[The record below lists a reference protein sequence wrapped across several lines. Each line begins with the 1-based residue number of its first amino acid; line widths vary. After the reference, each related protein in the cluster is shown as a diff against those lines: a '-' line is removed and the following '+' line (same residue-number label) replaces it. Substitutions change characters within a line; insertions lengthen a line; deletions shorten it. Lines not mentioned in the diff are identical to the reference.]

1 MREIKVYK
9 GCVHLLES
17 AEEASAWLKERE
29 DGSMVTFDWETTGLE
44 YDAIPL
50 GLSLHQRGVSPCFI
64 PVDYFFDKGIPM
76 EVLADICNR
85 EFKRLRL
92 IAHNAKYDSMINV
105 MNGIKDENCNIIADT
120 LIMIH
125 LYDPSLDKQLEK
137 RVKADFGYEKPT
149 FEKISGKKWNKIN
162 WAKDGNELLPLLAGY
177 AGEDTY
183 WETQMFYKYKP
194 LMDEDAWKI
203 LRKIEMPLIKILRD
217 AKIRGVKIDVDLLE
231 DMRVEAE
238 QKLVDYKESIYE
250 AAGCVFNLNSNPQK
264 QKVFFEK
271 LKLPVISKTKSGK
284 PSTDSKSAEEW
295 AEMGYPIGEALV
307 AYSELQKLM
316 SGYLIPI
323 PELLDDDCVLRGDLN
338 SCGTKTGRMSS
349 SNPNL
354 QNQPNNHDF
363 PIRCAFVPRPGYV
376 FVNYDYSQLE
386 LRVMAHMSKDA
397 KFMDIFLHG
406 RDPHGE
412 VAKACGITRK
422 QAKVMNF
429 GVLYGM
435 GPDKYERTFNVS
447 RERALQMIDDYHNT
461 YEGFAKWKTATENYA
476 KKHGYVK
483 NLFGRVRKFT
493 ETTKNPFEGIDKRKY
508 FGELRQAVNCVD
520 TETEIFTKRGWL
532 RYDEVHE
539 GDIALTYNGDK
550 DVMEWQPIMEVVRM
564 PYVGDMISM
573 EGEAH
578 SSLSTP
584 NHRWFIRDAS
594 SGSCI
599 TKDSEF
605 ILNMSKKGSYRFP
618 LCADIISEDNA
629 DFSDEWLELFGVFIT
644 DGYHESLHQI
654 GMCQSSSSRKKG
666 NIERIQYLIDKVGDE
681 VVRERDHSWG
691 DYDACHYWTLRGDFT
706 EWCKAVTD
714 KKKRVVDMSW
724 VYSLSQRQ
732 ANKLLDGII
741 LGDGYKSNSCKT
753 VYIGNIHKYMIDF
766 YSEVAIL
773 AGKSYGISAPG
784 KNAKNRDYV
793 LSIKSRGNVYCGL
806 LKREKV
812 HYNGIVWCPRVE
824 NQSFLMRR
832 NGKVCITRNT
842 IIQGTGADI
851 VKLAT
856 VAMCKK
862 FEELNLDAHFLLQVH
877 DEVLIEARID
887 QMREIERVVID
898 CMENTVK
905 LDVPLIADG
914 KILANWG
921 EMKDDNVLSLP
932 DRFDYSLYASLCS

>member
-1 MREIKVYK
+1 MRQIEVHK
-9 GCVHLLES
+9 GYVHLLES
-17 AEEASAWLKERE
+17 VEEVSIWLRERE
-29 DGSMVTFDWETTGLE
+29 DDSIVTFDWETTGLD

-64 PVDYFFDKGIPM
+64 PVDYFFDTGIPM

-92 IAHNAKYDSMINV
+92 IAHNAKYDSMINI

-149 FEKISGKKWNKIN
+149 FEKISGKRWNKIN

-183 WETQMFYKYKP
+183 WETQLYYKYKP
-194 LMDEDAWKI
+194 LLDEDAWRI
-203 LRKIEMPLIKILRD
+203 LRKIELPLIKILRD
-217 AKIRGVKIDVDLLE
+217 AKIRGVKIDVGMLK
-231 DMRVEAE
+231 DMGVEAE
-238 QKLVDYKESIYE
+238 RKLVDYKEAIYE

-264 QKVFFEK
+264 QTVFFEK
-271 LKLPVISKTKSGK
+271 LGLPIISKTKSGA

-386 LRVMAHMSKDA
+386 LRVMAHMSKDK
-397 KFMDIFLHG
+397 KFTDIFLHD

-412 VAKACGITRK
+412 VAKDCGITRK

-435 GPDKYERTFNVS
+435 GPDKYERTFNVT
-447 RERALQMIDDYHNT
+447 RERALQMIDDYHKT

-476 KKHGYVK
+476 KKYGYVK
-483 NLFGRVRKFT
+483 NLFGRIRRFT
-493 ETTKNPFEGIDKRKY
+493 EATKNPFEGIDKRKY
-508 FGELRQAVNCVD
+508 FGELRQAV
-520 TETEIFTKRGWL
+520 
-532 RYDEVHE
+532 
-539 GDIALTYNGDK
+539 
-550 DVMEWQPIMEVVRM
+550 
-564 PYVGDMISM
+564 
-573 EGEAH
+573 
-578 SSLSTP
+578 
-584 NHRWFIRDAS
+584 
-594 SGSCI
+594 
-599 TKDSEF
+599 
-605 ILNMSKKGSYRFP
+605 
-618 LCADIISEDNA
+618 
-629 DFSDEWLELFGVFIT
+629 
-644 DGYHESLHQI
+644 
-654 GMCQSSSSRKKG
+654 
-666 NIERIQYLIDKVGDE
+666 
-681 VVRERDHSWG
+681 
-691 DYDACHYWTLRGDFT
+691 
-706 EWCKAVTD
+706 
-714 KKKRVVDMSW
+714 
-724 VYSLSQRQ
+724 
-732 ANKLLDGII
+732 
-741 LGDGYKSNSCKT
+741 
-753 VYIGNIHKYMIDF
+753 
-766 YSEVAIL
+766 
-773 AGKSYGISAPG
+773 
-784 KNAKNRDYV
+784 
-793 LSIKSRGNVYCGL
+793 
-806 LKREKV
+806 
-812 HYNGIVWCPRVE
+812 
-824 NQSFLMRR
+824 
-832 NGKVCITRNT
+832 NT

-905 LDVPLIADG
+905 LDVPLVADG

-921 EMKDDNVLSLP
+921 EMKDESVLSLP
-932 DRFDYSLYASLCS
+932 DRFDYLLYTTLCG